1 MAHYKHLIWL
11 TVLLTLD
18 ATAQAIQ
25 DTAQLR
31 ELASAH
37 VRSLMPTGDGRTT
50 LHAQAAALDPRLRL
64 PLCAAPEAFLP
75 PGTTPAARMT
85 VGIRCINPFWTV
97 YVPVTLESE
106 MPVLVLRQAAAAGS
120 VLTGT
125 DVELRT
131 QRLPG
136 FTSRYVS
143 DITALQG
150 RHLKNAAGPGTAL
163 TTDLLMSDVLIKRGQ
178 RVTLVAAAGGLEVRV
193 QGEAIADASPA
204 GRVKVRNIDSQKI
217 VEGQAESSDRVR
229 LGL

>member
-1 MAHYKHLIWL
+1 MAHFKHLLWL
-11 TVLLTLD
+11 TALLSLE
-18 ATAQAIQ
+18 ASAHAIQ

-31 ELASAH
+31 QLASAH
-37 VRSLMPTGDGRTT
+37 VRSLIPGGDGKAT
-50 LHAQAAALDPRLRL
+50 LHAQAAALDTRLRL
-64 PLCAAPEAFLP
+64 PACPAPEAFLP
-75 PGTTPAARMT
+75 PGTSTAARMT
-85 VGIRCINPFWTV
+85 VGVRCTNPFWTV
-97 YVPVTLESE
+97 YVPVTLETE
-106 MPVLVLRQAAAAGS
+106 MPVLVLRNAAAAGS
-120 VLTGT
+120 ALTSA

-163 TTDLLMSDVLIKRGQ
+163 TTDLLVSDVLIKRGQ

-204 GRVKVRNIDSQKI
+204 GRVRVRNLDSQKV

-229 LGL
+229 LGM